1 MCACLIIDNALIKSG
16 LIKIAAVAK
25 TLTEVPVGT
34 PSGVLR
40 LYDCLSV
47 VFEVKAVIFITILLK
62 CSKTEYFKLT
72 FQRPSFCPNLM
83 FILRFRPTDPWSG
96 LWTPSGVVGL

>member
-16 LIKIAAVAK
+16 LNKLAAVAAK
-25 TLTEVPVGT
+25 TLTEVLVGT

-40 LYDCLSV
+40 LYNCLSV

-72 FQRPSFCPNLM
+72 F
-83 FILRFRPTDPWSG
+83 
-96 LWTPSGVVGL
+96 